1 MPKNENPNEFNG
13 AVPESMSF
21 VSDDEALR
29 EIDFNSFLE
38 ETQKEAPLFEGFHED
53 IERTEKSLEDELQ
66 SLYDDIMNSGPATI
80 VPKPISVITSEQPEV
95 TAQEVP
101 APVQEPEKSDEPSL
115 GDLWM
120 NPEEYFEFDIPVVS
134 LDDEE
139 ETAVPQEAYFNPQEQ
154 LEEQA
159 EEVVEFAAEEPA
171 AAPEFSAIDAA
182 KEDIFGMINSLKA
195 EADVE
200 TGFDSILSEIE
211 SNAEIVPVADEY
223 GSIANMLSSLP
234 ETAPVAEPAPMP
246 VAEPVQMQEES
257 EEELIFDEDLAE
269 LEKEIAQESAIK
281 PVEEKAEES
290 EETIEGS
297 EGFVINI
304 PEDDNDYDFAASL
317 DYSDD
322 VPAAPADATVSPMD
336 VPLPFD
342 KIIDEPVER
351 TVGNFEAAELAAR
364 LADVKETKEEKKAR
378 KKREKEEE
386 KNQPK
391 KPIGPGEVLRRVVLA
406 LSCLVIVG
414 CIAYLGVNYIYNP
427 LKAKNAEGQFAE
439 DMSSNADKYGDAVV
453 DAEIENTYGV
463 DFPEG
468 MLAKYA
474 PLYAENEDLRGWIRI
489 DGLGI
494 EYPVVQGDDN
504 DYYLQRDVYGE
515 WTTYGVPFFDY
526 RMDNFQTLH
535 KNTVIYGHNMRYDD
549 LIFGMLEDYRTPE
562 GYKKAPVI
570 ECNTIYGD
578 YTWLV
583 YGVFITNS
591 DPDDDNGYCLPY
603 NFIDVDNQKFADY
616 IAEID
621 KRKLYSTGVDIN
633 ENDKILTLSTCCYD
647 FDGARLVVVARLL
660 RDGESINTSSYIV
673 TENQNP
679 KYPQVWYVK
688 NKKENTYADDARW

>member
-13 AVPESMSF
+13 AVPESISF

-53 IERTEKSLEDELQ
+53 IERTERSLEDELQ

-80 VPKPISVITSEQPEV
+80 VPKPISVITSEQPEA
-95 TAQEVP
+95 TAEEIP

-120 NPEEYFEFDIPVVS
+120 SPEEYFEFDIPIVS

-159 EEVVEFAAEEPA
+159 EEVAEFEAEEPE
-171 AAPEFSAIDAA
+171 AAPQFSAIDAA

-195 EADVE
+195 ESDVE

-211 SNAEIVPVADEY
+211 SNSEIVPVANEY
-223 GSIANMLSSLP
+223 GSIANMLNNLP
-234 ETAPVAEPAPMP
+234 ETAPVAEP
-246 VAEPVQMQEES
+246 VQTAEDS
-257 EEELIFDEDLAE
+257 EEELVFDEELAE
-269 LEKEIAQESAIK
+269 LEKEIAQESAIN
-281 PVEEKAEES
+281 PVEEKAEEI

-304 PEDDNDYDFAASL
+304 PDDDNDYEFAASL

-322 VPAAPADATVSPMD
+322 APTAPSDT
-336 VPLPFD
+336 PLPFENVKED
-342 KIIDEPVER
+342 QFER

-378 KKREKEEE
+378 KKKEKEEA

-391 KPIGPGEVLRRVVLA
+391 KPAGAGEVLRRVVLA

-414 CIAYLGVNYIYNP
+414 CIAYLGVNYVYNP
-427 LKAKNAEGQFAE
+427 IKAKNAEGQFAE
-439 DMSSNADKYGDAVV
+439 DMSSNADKYGDAVI

-463 DFPEG
+463 DFPDG

-526 RMDNFQTLH
+526 RMDNFETLH

-603 NFIDVDNQKFADY
+603 NFIDVDNRKFADY
-616 IAEID
+616 ITEID

-660 RDGESINTSSYIV
+660 REGESINTSSYIV